1 MQEYQDKR
9 TLVGHTLLLRR
20 VGLNVNDVT
29 NSVVDEEGGDVG
41 GTVLYRLQYSPKKAR
56 TPQTTPDDV
65 IPANASSISNRQ
77 RQSFDCRGVGVDR
90 IIVKK
95 RIKIVSIPPSNCF
108 HNPSLRTLETPPEH
122 VARSRSHTERVR
134 HLDGL
139 LNGSQKENRLASKKS
154 IPFGF

>member
-41 GTVLYRLQYSPKKAR
+41 GTVLYRLQYSPKKN
-56 TPQTTPDDV
+56 QNTPDDV
-65 IPANASSISNRQ
+65 IPANASSTSQ
-77 RQSFDCRGVGVDR
+77 QTEAEFDCREFGLDR

-95 RIKIVSIPPSNCF
+95 AHKNRQHPSF
-108 HNPSLRTLETPPEH
+108 TLF
-122 VARSRSHTERVR
+122 
-134 HLDGL
+134 
-139 LNGSQKENRLASKKS
+139 SQP
-154 IPFGF
+154 ITTHP